1 MGIPVDPSDMQP
13 GDLLAFGFPVHHG
26 GIYIGDGLYIHTP
39 REVKISRLSARNDL
53 AAIRRFPI
61 ELRVG
66 PPLFD

>member
-1 MGIPVDPSDMQP
+1 V
-13 GDLLAFGFPVHHG
+13 

-39 REVKISRLSARNDL
+39 SEVMISRLSARNDL

-66 PPLFD
+66 PPLFE